1 MRCGA
6 ASRHWDA
13 GSGRGS
19 PGGEVVS
26 GTGRF
31 YGRMGST
38 ALTTDDLI
46 EVSEREIEPARLI
59 ASVSVPTAGAV
70 VLFLGTVRDHSKD
83 REGVTHLEYEAYGG
97 VVEAKIAEIV
107 AEVRS
112 TWPEV
117 TRVAAVH
124 RTGSLDVG
132 AISVGVA
139 VSSPHRTDAFPA
151 GQYLIDELKRRAPIW
166 KKEHWP
172 GGAEWVREDH

>member
-1 MRCGA
+1 MG
-6 ASRHWDA
+6 
-13 GSGRGS
+13 GR
-19 PGGEVVS
+19 
-26 GTGRF
+26 
-31 YGRMGST
+31 

-46 EVSEREIEPARLI
+46 EVSEREIDPGRLI

-70 VLFLGTVRDHSKD
+70 VLFLGTVRDHSQG
-83 REGVTHLEYEAYGG
+83 RAGVTHLEYEAYGG
-97 VVEAKIAEIV
+97 VVETKIGEIL

-112 TWPEV
+112 NWPEV
-117 TRVAAVH
+117 IRVAAVH

-132 AISVGVA
+132 AISVAVA

-151 GQYLIDELKRRAPIW
+151 GQYLIDQLKRRAPIW